1 MANPCYC
8 VQIFVP
14 ESSLVSNDEQ
24 LWISVVNCPG
34 VRIDQVYFQYSQASF
49 DPITGDLT
57 LILCVRQV
65 YGVLF
70 HYGILG
76 PVVPVAGSVV
86 TFGSNCSLNS
96 DCTVGTPTP
105 TPTSTSTPTPTVTPS
120 PTKTQTP
127 TPSVTKTPTVTPT
140 NTLTPSKTPTQTPTP
155 TTSPLVCISGF
166 TEVNYGYYD
175 CCGNYQSGTEKGLYV
190 VFDRTRPYFAIVPLN
205 VPVTVPCNSP
215 TPTPSIT
222 PSKTPAVTP
231 SITPTKSPT
240 PSVTP
245 SPTVTPTVSG
255 LQQPENDCKV
265 ITLFDMGVN
274 CEILQMPSTST
285 STNGVIKVNVTGGTS
300 PYSFFWSNGTTSQ
313 ILSGVGYGSYQCTV
327 IDYYGDYTAT
337 TICSIARSTPTPTPT
352 NTVTPTKTPLPTLP
366 NICIQIVSGE
376 GVNSVPYAQTFSPS
390 GTQNGKYRWVSNSG
404 WIMYWNTTNN
414 RWEIQGYPGG
424 GIPASYTTAQIPL
437 AAWSIYGAPQVYSL
451 SIQEGSCP
459 QIAQLFTNVVVT
471 NASCQ
476 GSSGTACNG
485 GITVVPRGGVPP
497 YSYML
502 ANSLQ
507 WVSSNIFNGLCPGQ
521 YSITVRDSQPVLDNR
536 TVTVGVNNTP
546 TTYSIGFEVL
556 GQQTVNQSNKLLQWR
571 LFTQP
576 LLPQGVS
583 VNFTIGW
590 NTTQIIDGP
599 FFNNNPAAT
608 FQITNTNSLSIN
620 GTTFTPTRNTPQVQL
635 TPRPNCSPSQSE
647 ITTFRES
654 YNVVMTRDSVITGQT
669 NSVINPLNF
678 TELNGCVPVG
688 QQVIS
693 LGVTNI
699 TYNCAC
705 CSIVAGGEN
714 PTVNHNLVSSSSIST
729 MAMKWQIMPSA
740 KIKNDGTIAVAATV
754 CSATTFDTCTRNVRF
769 NDSAPYFVL
778 TNNGQ
783 EYTREYTIP
792 TGYNNFPIAM
802 INCNF
807 QPTETGNQSLRVI
820 ITKNGTP
827 IGSGARTGYFVVGTT
842 YYINVVLSAP
852 VSFNEA
858 GAVYKILYTGN

>member
-14 ESSLVSNDEQ
+14 SSSLVSNDEQ

-34 VRIDQVYFQYSQASF
+34 ERIDQVYFQYSQASF

-65 YGVLF
+65 NGVTF
-70 HYGILG
+70 HYGISG
-76 PVVPVAGSVV
+76 PNVSVPGSVV

-140 NTLTPSKTPTQTPTP
+140 NTVTPSKTPTQTPTP

-255 LQQPENDCKV
+255 FQQPDNECRV
-265 ITLFDMGVN
+265 ITLFDMGIN
-274 CEILQMPSTST
+274 CEILQTPSSST
-285 STNGVIKVNVTGGTS
+285 ANNGVIKMNVTGGTS

-327 IDYYGDYTAT
+327 VDYYGDYTAT
-337 TICSIARSTPTPTPT
+337 TICSFVRSTPTPTPT
-352 NTVTPTKTPLPTLP
+352 VTITPTKSPLPTLP
-366 NICIQIVSGE
+366 NICIEILSGS
-376 GVNSVPYAQTFSPS
+376 GPTAVPYAETFTPS
-390 GTQNGKYRWVSNSG
+390 GTQNGRYRWVSGSG
-404 WIMYWNTTNN
+404 WVMYWNTTNN

-424 GIPASYTTAQIPL
+424 GTPASYTTALIPL
-437 AAWSIYGAPQVYSL
+437 ASWSIYGAPQTFTVSV
-451 SIQEGSCP
+451 QQGSCP
-459 QIAQLFTNVVVT
+459 PVAVLFTNVVVT
-471 NASCQ
+471 NATCL
-476 GSSGTACNG
+476 GSSGSACNG
-485 GITVVPRGGVPP
+485 GVTVVPRGGVPP
-497 YSYML
+497 YSYMIDNIL
-502 ANSLQ
+502 T
-507 WVSSNIFNGLCPGQ
+507 WVPSNIFNGLCPGQ
-521 YSITVRDSQPVLDNR
+521 HSVTVRDSRPILDSR
-536 TVTVGVNNTP
+536 TFTIGVDNNP
-546 TTYSIGFEVL
+546 TTYSISFEIL
-556 GQQTVNQSNKLLQWR
+556 GQQTVNPSTKILQWR
-571 LFTQP
+571 LVSQP
-576 LLPQGVS
+576 QIPQGVS
-583 VNFTIGW
+583 VNFRLGW

-599 FFNNNPAAT
+599 FFNNNPGAT
-608 FQITNTNSLSIN
+608 FQITNTNTLSIN
-620 GTTFTPTRNTPQVQL
+620 GNPFTPTRNTSQIQL
-635 TPRPNCSPSQSE
+635 TPRVNCSPSQSE
-647 ITTFRES
+647 ITTFRDA
-654 YNVVMTRDSVITGQT
+654 YNIVMTRDSVITGQT
-669 NSVINPLNF
+669 NSVINSLNF
-678 TELNGCVPVG
+678 SELNGCVAAG

-693 LGVTNI
+693 LGISDI
-699 TYNCAC
+699 TFNCAC
-705 CSIVAGGEN
+705 CSFVAGGEP
-714 PTVNHNLVSSSSIST
+714 PTVNHNLLSNSSAST
-729 MAMKWQIMPSA
+729 TKLVWQILTSA
-740 KIKNDGTIAVAATV
+740 KIKNDGNISVAATV

-778 TNNGQ
+778 TNNRQ
-783 EYTREYTIP
+783 EYTREYGNP
-792 TGYNNFPIAM
+792 NQYSNFPIAM
-802 INCNF
+802 INCSF
-807 QPTETGNQSLRVI
+807 QAIENGNQSLRVI
-820 ITKNGTP
+820 ITKNGIT
-827 IGSGARTGYFVVGTT
+827 IGEGAKTGYFTVNTPD
-842 YYINVVLSAP
+842 YINVVLTQP
-852 VSFNEA
+852 VSFNEP